1 MIIIFNIHQHYPEI
15 SI

>member
-1 MIIIFNIHQHYPEI
+1 MIIIFNIHQHYPDI